1 MATLEASWTLEDRL
15 KKIECST
22 ELKNEIIRFIENNHS
37 SCTGKIMSFS
47 NITYRGNLHY
57 IEDNIKKEGLIDEI
71 KSYNDSLV

>member
-1 MATLEASWTLEDRL
+1 
-15 KKIECST
+15 
-22 ELKNEIIRFIENNHS
+22 
-37 SCTGKIMSFS
+37 MSFS